1 MTSLI
6 LFAAL
11 LLLSH
16 PKPSDAAANI
26 CTKNH
31 LNPVTNATGCW
42 CSLTTQSTNDSNN
55 CAFGKYCWEEDS
67 TCHDRGLLKIG
78 AILQTSTLEG
88 AVSLAF
94 ASFAVEDVNNNS
106 SLLSSYQLE
115 MVVQNSN
122 ALSTSAIR
130 SFTSLMDREN
140 VVGIVGSLS
149 YDVLE
154 AVEDMSNMFQLPF
167 IASRVPPPPAE
178 AAEAAALD
186 SKTKKKKKSFVSR
199 MSVTSIQLIETLM
212 TVLDSMDWRKM
223 TVVTTP
229 ESEGIYHILKERIST
244 SPNSIE
250 LNELKFISGWKF
262 FVDELSLQIYRGALF
277 STKDGSRRAC
287 VNETESSAADT
298 ACHLLHSQRTFLLLT
313 DPVSTLQFF
322 SLIKDVQ
329 DQAKYAFV
337 VAEVRKEFIFF
348 FFISFFFFVPF
359 CFPLFFLTHDLTIFS
374 LFFSSWN
381 TYFLFSIFLFHLL
394 SSTQTATLFILKTTR
409 ILMAFLMV
417 LCPSLLTYR
426 TTCRHRC
433 PV

>member
-1 MTSLI
+1 MASLI

-16 PKPSDAAANI
+16 PKLSDAAANI

-42 CSLTTQSTNDSNN
+42 CSLTTQSINDSNN
-55 CAFGKYCWEEDS
+55 CAFGKYCWEDS

-94 ASFAVEDVNNNS
+94 AFLALEDVNNNS

-122 ALSTSAIR
+122 TLPSAIR

-149 YDVLE
+149 YNVLE

-178 AAEAAALD
+178 AAEAAALY
-186 SKTKKKKKSFVSR
+186 SKTKKKKKKKSFVSR
-199 MSVTSIQLIETLM
+199 MSATSIQLIETLM

-250 LNELKFISGWKF
+250 LNELKFISG
-262 FVDELSLQIYRGALF
+262 
-277 STKDGSRRAC
+277 AC
-287 VNETESSAADT
+287 INETESSAADT
-298 ACHLLHSQRTFLLLT
+298 ACHLLHSQRIFLLLT
-313 DPVSTLQFF
+313 DPFSTLQFF
-322 SLIKDVQ
+322 SLIKDVK

-348 FFISFFFFVPF
+348 FFLFLFFFVPF
-359 CFPLFFLTHDLTIFS
+359 
-374 LFFSSWN
+374 FFSPP
-381 TYFLFSIFLFHLL
+381 FF
-394 SSTQTATLFILKTTR
+394 
-409 ILMAFLMV
+409 
-417 LCPSLLTYR
+417 
-426 TTCRHRC
+426 
-433 PV
+433 